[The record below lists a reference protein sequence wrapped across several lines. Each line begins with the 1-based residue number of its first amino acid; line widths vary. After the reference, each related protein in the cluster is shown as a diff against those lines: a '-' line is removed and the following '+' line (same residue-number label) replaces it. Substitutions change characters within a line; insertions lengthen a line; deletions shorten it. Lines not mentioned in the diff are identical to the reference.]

1 MKKASQQ
8 KKQKNKT
15 NFSFLQ
21 FILLIIC
28 CYFGF
33 HCFSLYFE
41 YRENQ
46 MKIQEIKSEIKQLE
60 LDVKQNKYVLD
71 TSDEKAFIE
80 KAARERFGY
89 AYPNEVIYI
98 AVP

>member
-1 MKKASQQ
+1 
-8 KKQKNKT
+8 
-15 NFSFLQ
+15 
-21 FILLIIC
+21 
-28 CYFGF
+28 
-33 HCFSLYFE
+33 
-41 YRENQ
+41 

-89 AYPNEVIYI
+89 AYPNEVIYV